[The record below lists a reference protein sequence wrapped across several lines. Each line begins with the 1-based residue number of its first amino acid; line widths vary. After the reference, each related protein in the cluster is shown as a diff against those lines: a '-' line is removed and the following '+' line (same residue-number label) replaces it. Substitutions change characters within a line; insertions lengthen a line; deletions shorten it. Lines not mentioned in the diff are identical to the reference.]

1 VILNKESPFD
11 GEENEKTGLKCL
23 NWKLPIPIDINW
35 SVEIY
40 DIVFS
45 DGTVKDLKVIP
56 QKEQLKILYKIE
68 Y

>member
-1 VILNKESPFD
+1 MILNKESSFD

-23 NWKLPIPIDINW
+23 NWKLPIPININW

-40 DIVFS
+40 DFVFF
-45 DGTVKDLKVIP
+45 DGSVKDLETIP

-68 Y
+68 C